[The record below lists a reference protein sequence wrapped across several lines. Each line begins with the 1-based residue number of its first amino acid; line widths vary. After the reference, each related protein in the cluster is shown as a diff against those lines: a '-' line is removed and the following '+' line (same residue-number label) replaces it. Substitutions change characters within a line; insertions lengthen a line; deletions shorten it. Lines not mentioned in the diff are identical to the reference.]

1 MNDFTFYNPTEII
14 YGKNKINIVG
24 EKIKEWTKTKNI
36 LLVISKSCQQN
47 GILDNVLKQLKKL
60 DIHYFIVD
68 GIVPNPNINCI
79 NTAKKIIVENNIDFI
94 LAIGGASTVDTAKTI
109 SVAAANLEDIWDL
122 ICSSNKIKKSL
133 PLGVIITL
141 YGSGTEMTNGAVIS
155 NLDIPKKRGFDS
167 KYMFPKFSIMD
178 PNTLD
183 SVNKEYLMIG
193 ATDMFIHA
201 LETYFEITSNDNLS
215 DPYLELLLR
224 QMINEFKKFKNNNQ
238 SNANLFWLSTLAQN
252 KFLSFGKQNNG
263 EWVAHIISHEFC
275 LKYNFPHGRVVSVLF
290 LAWLNFIKNIN
301 AKRIIKFGKNVLNL
315 ENPSVID
322 VIQKIKEILVM
333 LGNKTNLK
341 DMGVKLEDLADLIN
355 NSLMGKTIGIYKKL
369 SKKDI
374 NEIVLGGFYGY

>member
-1 MNDFTFYNPTEII
+1 
-14 YGKNKINIVG
+14 
-24 EKIKEWTKTKNI
+24 
-36 LLVISKSCQQN
+36 
-47 GILDNVLKQLKKL
+47 
-60 DIHYFIVD
+60 
-68 GIVPNPNINCI
+68 
-79 NTAKKIIVENNIDFI
+79 
-94 LAIGGASTVDTAKTI
+94 
-109 SVAAANLEDIWDL
+109 
-122 ICSSNKIKKSL
+122 
-133 PLGVIITL
+133 
-141 YGSGTEMTNGAVIS
+141 MTNGAVIS